1 MELYYLTGLFLIII
15 LLYLLAKKYDFVKQL
30 FSKITITFLVVYLI
44 WRLFYTIPID
54 SSVSLIFWIILY
66 IAEFIG
72 LFVLVYFFPKNYFF
86 ISSYAVYGF

>member
-15 LLYLLAKKYDFVKQL
+15 LLYLLAKNMILSNNFFKDHDY
-30 FSKITITFLVVYLI
+30 FLVVYLI

-54 SSVSLIFWIILY
+54 SSVSLIFGIILY

-72 LFVLVYFFPKNYFF
+72 LFV
-86 ISSYAVYGF
+86 YGFYLPIFE

>member
-44 WRLFYTIPID
+44 
-54 SSVSLIFWIILY
+54 
-66 IAEFIG
+66 
-72 LFVLVYFFPKNYFF
+72 
-86 ISSYAVYGF
+86 